1 MEAILLEFEGPIRLG
16 AFVLVFSVMGL
27 WEWLAPR
34 RVRLFTRMRRWSSN
48 LGLVAVDIA
57 VVRVVFPAAAVGV
70 AAYTQE
76 AGWGL
81 FNQMTLPYPLVL
93 ISSLLLLDLAIY
105 FQHVLSHHI
114 PILWRLHR
122 VHHADADFDVTTAL
136 RFHPIEILF
145 SMGYKSVLIILLGAP
160 VAAVILF
167 EVILNASAMFNHGN
181 VSLPSA
187 LDRAVRRL
195 LVTPDMHR
203 VHHSVHGSEAN
214 RNFGF
219 SLSVWDR
226 LFGTYQQ
233 APALGH
239 DDMVLG
245 LPMKHGHFTSVALG
259 EMLMIPFRRLQ
270 ETAVNPGN
278 ATREN

>member
-1 MEAILLEFEGPIRLG
+1 MEATLLEFEGPIRLG

-34 RVRLFTRMRRWSSN
+34 RVRLFSRMRRWSSN

-122 VHHADADFDVTTAL
+122 VHHADADFDGTTA
-136 RFHPIEILF
+136 
-145 SMGYKSVLIILLGAP
+145 
-160 VAAVILF
+160 
-167 EVILNASAMFNHGN
+167 
-181 VSLPSA
+181 
-187 LDRAVRRL
+187 
-195 LVTPDMHR
+195 
-203 VHHSVHGSEAN
+203 
-214 RNFGF
+214 
-219 SLSVWDR
+219 
-226 LFGTYQQ
+226 
-233 APALGH
+233 
-239 DDMVLG
+239 
-245 LPMKHGHFTSVALG
+245 
-259 EMLMIPFRRLQ
+259 
-270 ETAVNPGN
+270 
-278 ATREN
+278 